1 MPNSTKTFSQK
12 FRYWFDNLMSK
23 GPAALIG
30 WLGLLSLLLVIIAG
44 IAITLSG
51 FSPEGEESMGFIE
64 AAWKSLM
71 RTLDPGTMGGDTGWG
86 FRVVMLLVTLGGIFI
101 VSTLI
106 GILASGISNK
116 LDELR
121 KGHSFVV
128 ETGHTLIL
136 GWSEKIFP
144 IISELIIANENQKR
158 PVIVILASK
167 DKVEM
172 EDEIKLRM
180 PDTKEYTG
188 YLPKREHYRFERS

>member
-1 MPNSTKTFSQK
+1 MSEHNISFGTRL
-12 FRYWFDNLMSK
+12 RYKFDNLMAK
-23 GPAALIG
+23 GPIALIG
-30 WLGLLSLLLVIIAG
+30 WLGILSLVLVVTAALILT
-44 IAITLSG
+44 ITGLTQDD
-51 FSPEGEESMGFIE
+51 GETMNFVE

-86 FRVVMLLVTLGGIFI
+86 FRVIMLGVTLGGIFI

-106 GILASGISNK
+106 GVLASGISNK

-128 ETGHTLIL
+128 EKDHTLIL

-144 IISELIIANENQKR
+144 IISELLIANENQR
-158 PVIVILASK
+158 NPVIVILGHK

-172 EDEIKLRM
+172 EDEVKLRI
-180 PDTKEYTG
+180 PDMKNT
-188 YLPKREHYRFERS
+188 RI